1 MSYEKIKETGNDDL
15 WTFPCQITSRKYNSI
30 QQNKCGVFLYC
41 SAMMKKAQVKH
52 QWAGHSS
59 PRSTSVYH
67 ILSLKQPIFFQF
79 SCPNLN
85 YRMMNN
91 CYLFFFYPDQCIVL
105 FWISYFDLR
114 ELQVITEIAD
124 NSFAESAFKYATL
137 ITGKKKS
144 NITNFYYFYTHCIFT
159 VICLLKYQVRARCSV
174 GNGADGSG
182 CHRFSMSPACCSPS
196 SLTQLCPST
205 RHCGLSSST
214 SPRILMSWW
223 STLGTSSTSTQRSS
237 PKSAKAGSSGPRT
250 RLGAGVFF
258 LKTTQRE
265 PTSQTRGLSTG
276 WLWSTLQEMG
286 FHGAGVLCSC
296 CSSLLLGECW
306 KWGEQ
311 RGPWCLGGKMEL
323 LNEKW

>member
-137 ITGKKKS
+137 ITGKKKKKV
-144 NITNFYYFYTHCIFT
+144 ILQIFT
-159 VICLLKYQVRARCSV
+159 IFTLTAYSLLSV
-174 GNGADGSG
+174 CWSTKSEQDAVWEMVLMAVAATGLA
-182 CHRFSMSPACCSPS
+182 CPLHAAALPAWPS
-196 SLTQLCPST
+196 SVLPPDT
-205 RHCGLSSST
+205 
-214 SPRILMSWW
+214 
-223 STLGTSSTSTQRSS
+223 
-237 PKSAKAGSSGPRT
+237 AGSLPVQAPEYWWADDQRWGLHLRQPNAAVWSQR
-250 RLGAGVFF
+250 RLGHRDLAPDWVQGFSSWK
-258 LKTTQRE
+258 LHRESQRV
-265 PTSQTRGLSTG
+265 RHVG
-276 WLWSTLQEMG
+276 
-286 FHGAGVLCSC
+286 
-296 CSSLLLGECW
+296 
-306 KWGEQ
+306 
-311 RGPWCLGGKMEL
+311 
-323 LNEKW
+323 